1 MTDKEL
7 MRAAGEVLKNESSA
21 NEFNNAGSLDEIRE
35 VFARNG
41 KVLSLSEVERLG
53 KLLNDD
59 ELTEDDLDGVCGGIA
74 REVLL
79 IGGIVAA
86 VVAVGACRAAYLRA
100 EKD

>member
-1 MTDKEL
+1 MTDYEL
-7 MRAAGEVLKNESSA
+7 LKAAGEVLQNESSA
-21 NEFNNAGSLDEIRE
+21 NEFNSACTLEEIRA
-35 VFARNG
+35 VFARGG

-53 KLLNDD
+53 ELLNND
-59 ELTEDDLDGVCGGIA
+59 ELSEEELNGVCGGMT
-74 REVLL
+74 REILL